1 MTREHRQGIS
11 AGPVA
16 QHVVGRYLAAC
27 CWVLMLFAAVLA
39 TGKVS
44 AGTSVP
50 DTLPGATVISADWL
64 KNALDKHEPIVVVDA
79 RIASEYKD
87 GHLPGAINIFDG
99 TFEEEKGRLPGDK
112 NLPLVF
118 YCNGPKCAKSYESA
132 KKALASGYGRVYWL
146 RGGIPEWTTRGY
158 PLE

>member
-1 MTREHRQGIS
+1 MISGHRREMS
-11 AGPVA
+11 AAPVA
-16 QHVVGRYLAAC
+16 QHLVGRNVTERCWLVFLCVFALTTGNALA
-27 CWVLMLFAAVLA
+27 
-39 TGKVS
+39 GQ
-44 AGTSVP
+44 SVP
-50 DTLPGATVISADWL
+50 DTLPGATVVSADWL
-64 KNALDKHEPIVVVDA
+64 KNALDKREPLVVVDA
-79 RIASEYKD
+79 RIPSEYKD

-99 TFEEEKGRLPGDK
+99 TFEQDKSRLPGDK

-132 KKALASGYGRVYWL
+132 KKALASGYSRVYWL

>member
-1 MTREHRQGIS
+1 MRSEIRTRYS
-11 AGPVA
+11 ALWIVRNCVEAGAMVRFCLLFLFSVVA
-16 QHVVGRYLAAC
+16 FEGNSIAAQ
-27 CWVLMLFAAVLA
+27 
-39 TGKVS
+39 T
-44 AGTSVP
+44 VP
-50 DTLPGATVISADWL
+50 DVLPGATVVSASWL
-64 KNALDKHEPIVVVDA
+64 KEAMDKHEPIVVVDA
-79 RIASEYKD
+79 RIPSEYKD

-99 TFEEEKGRLPGDK
+99 TFEQGKALLPGDK

-132 KKALASGYGRVYWL
+132 KKALVSGYNHVYWL

>member
-1 MTREHRQGIS
+1 MARFCWLFFFTANLYTGIAFARQ
-11 AGPVA
+11 P
-16 QHVVGRYLAAC
+16 
-27 CWVLMLFAAVLA
+27 
-39 TGKVS
+39 
-44 AGTSVP
+44 VP
-50 DTLPGATVISADWL
+50 DGLPGATVVTADWL

-99 TFEEEKGRLPGDK
+99 TFEQEKGRLPVDK

-132 KKALASGYGRVYWL
+132 KKALVSGYSRVYWL